1 MDNGGRGPI
10 TPAGGLRD
18 IDISTAD
25 SPTSATAALEAVG
38 LRLIDAAEPE
48 RGFVLT
54 EPPEWQD
61 ELNAYERAQVRT
73 LARSD
78 DLVALAI
85 S

>member
-1 MDNGGRGPI
+1 M
-10 TPAGGLRD
+10 
-18 IDISTAD
+18 
-25 SPTSATAALEAVG
+25 
-38 LRLIDAAEPE
+38 
-48 RGFVLT
+48 LT